1 MESLSTLKEYF
12 SRERVDEL
20 LSLVCE
26 YRWYVAGTAVVG
38 VALYRV
44 LNTPRGLPPGP
55 RGWPVIGAVT
65 ELSTHL
71 MHEDCVRLGKK
82 YGDIISLYV
91 FGK

>member
-1 MESLSTLKEYF
+1 MDALSGLREYF
-12 SRERVDEL
+12 SRDRMVEL
-20 LSLVCE
+20 LSLVRE

-38 VALYRV
+38 VVLYRV

-65 ELSTHL
+65 ELSTL

-82 YGDIISLYV
+82 HGDIFSLYV
-91 FGK
+91 FGQ